1 MVNSGY
7 RRADRVE
14 VSVQRALSE
23 ILTRELPQELPSL
36 VTVTAVRM
44 SPDLR
49 HANVFVAS
57 FSDDPDLVERSFAK
71 LLEMKPFI
79 RKLLPRYAPMKY
91 VPNLHFERDDQV
103 AYGTRRRGPWAS
115 GSRGGRAGGSRDERW
130 RRGRLIPGSSSST
143 SLAVGRAGAH
153 ALSSRSSLGSKKS
166 ATWAPWIHSQ
176 RVCCRCVLGVVH
188 A

>member
-49 HANVFVAS
+49 HANVFIAS
-57 FSDDPDLVERSFAK
+57 FSDDQDLVERSFAK

-103 AYGTRRRGPWAS
+103 AYGTRVVGDL
-115 GSRGGRAGGSRDERW
+115 GRLVREADERAA
-130 RRGRLIPGSSSST
+130 RGT
-143 SLAVGRAGAH
+143 SDGDLDE
-153 ALSSRSSLGSKKS
+153 
-166 ATWAPWIHSQ
+166 
-176 RVCCRCVLGVVH
+176 
-188 A
+188 

>member
-57 FSDDPDLVERSFAK
+57 FRE
-71 LLEMKPFI
+71 
-79 RKLLPRYAPMKY
+79 
-91 VPNLHFERDDQV
+91 
-103 AYGTRRRGPWAS
+103 
-115 GSRGGRAGGSRDERW
+115 
-130 RRGRLIPGSSSST
+130 
-143 SLAVGRAGAH
+143 
-153 ALSSRSSLGSKKS
+153 
-166 ATWAPWIHSQ
+166 
-176 RVCCRCVLGVVH
+176 
-188 A
+188 

>member
-1 MVNSGY
+1 MHRTRPRRRRWSTASI
-7 RRADRVE
+7 RADRVE

-23 ILTRELPQELPSL
+23 ILTRAPSRA
-36 VTVTAVRM
+36 AVIGDRDGGPDE
-44 SPDLR
+44 PDLR

-103 AYGTRRRGPWAS
+103 AYGLRAS
-115 GSRGGRAGGSRDERW
+115 
-130 RRGRLIPGSSSST
+130 
-143 SLAVGRAGAH
+143 
-153 ALSSRSSLGSKKS
+153 
-166 ATWAPWIHSQ
+166 
-176 RVCCRCVLGVVH
+176 
-188 A
+188 